1 MPKGYQQ
8 LTVAQRYTIETLK
21 ARGESNRIIAKTIA
35 VSSRTVD
42 RELKRNTGLRGYR
55 HKQAQEK
62 TIQRRSKPKPHLK
75 KLTEKNVNYLLDKLR
90 HQQWSPMQIS
100 KRLFQE
106 TGQTLSHELIY
117 QFVWADKKQ
126 GGTLYTQLRRR
137 CKPYAKRGANG
148 KSSRGRIQH
157 RVGIEERPVQASNRE
172 RFGDWEADLIM
183 GKGNKGAL
191 LSVVDR
197 KSRYLRLFKLS
208 GKNAEEVS
216 LAITQALRGFEV
228 KTITFDNGKEFAKH
242 WKIGESLGI
251 LTFFADPY
259 SSWQRGTNEN
269 TNGLV
274 RQYFP
279 KGLDFAIVSES
290 EVAEVERKL
299 NNRPRE
305 VLGFATP
312 AEIQRQAA

>member
-21 ARGESNRIIAKTIA
+21 ARGESNRTIAKTIA

-62 TIQRRSKPKPHLK
+62 NRQRRSKPKPHLK
-75 KLTEKNVNYLLDKLR
+75 KLTENNVNYLLEKLR

-117 QFVWADKKQ
+117 QFVWADKKK

-137 CKPYAKRGANG
+137 CKPYAKRGSNG
-148 KSSRGRIQH
+148 KTSRGRIQH
-157 RVGIEERPVQASNRE
+157 RIGIAERPVQASNRE
-172 RFGDWEADLIM
+172 RLGDWEADLIM

-191 LSVVDR
+191 LSLVDR
-197 KSRYLRLFKLS
+197 KSRYLRLFKVS
-208 GKNAEEVS
+208 GKNAEEVA
-216 LAITQALRGFEV
+216 LAITQSLRGFCV
-228 KTITFDNGKEFAKH
+228 HTVTFDNGKEFAKH

-251 LTFFADPY
+251 QTFFADPY

-279 KGLDFAIVSES
+279 KGMDFAIVSEA

-305 VLGFATP
+305 VLGYATP
-312 AEIQRQAA
+312 EEIQRQAA